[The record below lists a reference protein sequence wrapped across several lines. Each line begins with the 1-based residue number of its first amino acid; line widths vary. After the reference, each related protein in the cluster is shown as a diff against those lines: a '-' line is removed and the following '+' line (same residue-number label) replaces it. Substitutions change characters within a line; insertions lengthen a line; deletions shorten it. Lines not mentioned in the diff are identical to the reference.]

1 MIRRLSF
8 FLAAALAGAATI
20 SPPLTAQEADIPAD
34 GDAPTVTVGATGTA
48 TASPDQAV
56 LTIAVET
63 VGATAEEALAQ
74 NATRA
79 DAVIGALTGL
89 GIPRED
95 IRTASFGLTP
105 EYARPERGAEQQEPR
120 IVGYRAFNM
129 LRVEVD
135 DAGEV
140 GAVIDAAAGAGSNR
154 IGGPS
159 FGIADPE
166 PLRMRALDAA
176 VAKARAE
183 AEALAAALGMSLGDP
198 IRVETSYEGG
208 EPPMPMGRTMAL
220 EADVGTPIEPGTST
234 VSASVRITWRLTSR

>member
-1 MIRRLSF
+1 MIRRFSF
-8 FLAAALAGAATI
+8 SLAAALTGCAATAL
-20 SPPLTAQEADIPAD
+20 SLPAQQPDAYPD
-34 GDAPTVTVGATGTA
+34 GDPPTLTVAATGTA
-48 TASPDQAV
+48 DAPPDQAV

-63 VGATAEEALAQ
+63 VGASAEEALAQ

-79 DAVIGALTGL
+79 DAVIRALTEL

-95 IRTASFGLTP
+95 IGTSSFGLNP

-120 IVGYRAFNM
+120 IVGYRAYNM

-135 DAGEV
+135 DAERVGEV
-140 GAVIDAAAGAGSNR
+140 IDTAAGAGGNR

-159 FGIADPE
+159 FRIADPE

-176 VAKARAE
+176 VSRARAE
-183 AEALAAALGMSLGDP
+183 AEVLAAALGMTLGDP
-198 IRVETSYEGG
+198 LRVETSYDGG
-208 EPPMPMGRTMAL
+208 QPPMPMGRTMAL

-234 VSASVRITWRLTSR
+234 VTASVRITWSLTSG

>member
-8 FLAAALAGAATI
+8 SLAAALAGATTMW
-20 SPPLTAQEADIPAD
+20 PPLSAQEADVAPD
-34 GDAPTVTVGATGTA
+34 GDPPTVTVGATGTA
-48 TASPDQAV
+48 TAPPDQAV

-63 VGATAEEALAQ
+63 VGATAGEALAQ
-74 NATRA
+74 NATRT
-79 DAVIGALTGL
+79 DAVIAALTGL

-95 IRTASFGLTP
+95 IRTASFGLNP

-120 IVGYRAFNM
+120 IVGYRAYNM

-135 DAGEV
+135 DAGQV
-140 GAVIDAAAGAGSNR
+140 GTVIDAAAAAGSNR

-166 PLRMRALDAA
+166 PLRMRALDEA
-176 VAKARAE
+176 VANARSE
-183 AEALAAALGMSLGDP
+183 AEVLAAALGMGLGDAL
-198 IRVETSYEGG
+198 RVETSHEGG
-208 EPPMPMGRTMAL
+208 QPPMPVARAMAL

-234 VSASVRITWRLTSR
+234 VSAHVRITWSLTSR